1 MLNEI
6 ARWLLNRGSV
16 LLIVASALAWPGVSY
31 SEGPLAPLPDAA
43 QSAPQPVDVEV
54 FVREGCPHCATA
66 EAFLAALGKE
76 RPELKI
82 AIRDVG
88 KDPSALARLKEIARA
103 QGTGGVRVPAV
114 FLREQLIVGFSPEAS
129 TDKLIR
135 AALAPRPAATTPIT
149 AAEGAA
155 ACDAEES
162 LSCKAN
168 PGAESDTQPFEITVF
183 GRAISVD
190 DVGLPLFTLIIGLL
204 DGFNPCSMW
213 VLILMISLLAPL
225 NNRPRMLAIAGTFV
239 LIQGIV
245 YYLFMAA
252 WLNLFLFIGL
262 SRASELVIAGI
273 AIMAGMINLK
283 DFWAFGRGISLS
295 IPDAAKPG
303 IYARMRG
310 ILHAENLTA
319 ALIAT
324 VVLGLLV
331 QLVELLCTSG
341 FPALFTRILT
351 LKQLDGASYYG
362 YLLLYNAAYMLDDVI
377 VLTIG
382 VITLSKHR
390 LQENEGRWL
399 KFISGLAMVGLGLY
413 LIFSA

>member
-1 MLNEI
+1 ML
-6 ARWLLNRGSV
+6 LLA
-16 LLIVASALAWPGVSY
+16 ASMLALPGMSLGD
-31 SEGPLAPLPDAA
+31 EPLRPPLGAA
-43 QSAPQPVDVEV
+43 QSAPQPVDIEA
-54 FVREGCPHCATA
+54 FVREGCPHCASA
-66 EAFLAALGKE
+66 EEFLATLGRE
-76 RPELKI
+76 RPELRI

-88 KDPSALARLKEIARA
+88 KEPAALARLKEIAKV
-103 QGTGGVRVPAV
+103 QGTESVRVPAV
-114 FLREQLIVGFSPEAS
+114 FVRGQLVVGYSPEAG

-135 AALAPRPAATTPIT
+135 AALASKPAAT
-149 AAEGAA
+149 AAPTVPEGLA

-162 LSCKAN
+162 LSCKA
-168 PGAESDTQPFEITVF
+168 PGAAENDAQQFAVTIF
-183 GRAISVD
+183 GRAISLD
-190 DVGLPLFTLIIGLL
+190 DVGMPLFTLIMGLL

-225 NNRPRMLAIAGTFV
+225 NNRSRMLAIAGTFV
-239 LIQGIV
+239 LIEGIV

-273 AIMAGMINLK
+273 AILAGLINLK
-283 DFWAFGRGISLS
+283 DFWAFGWGITLS

-303 IYARMRG
+303 IYARMRR

-324 VVLGLLV
+324 VVLALLV

-351 LKQLDGASYYG
+351 LKQLEGASYYG

-390 LQENEGRWL
+390 LQEKEGRWL
-399 KFISGLAMVGLGLY
+399 KFISGLAMVGLGVY
-413 LIFSA
+413 LIFRT